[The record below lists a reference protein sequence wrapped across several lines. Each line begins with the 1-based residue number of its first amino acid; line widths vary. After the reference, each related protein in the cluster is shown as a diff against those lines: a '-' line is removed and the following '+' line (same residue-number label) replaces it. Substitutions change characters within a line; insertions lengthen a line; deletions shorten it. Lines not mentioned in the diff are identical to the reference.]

1 MSRIR
6 SEFTLAAVSVAVGT
20 LQRMG
25 EPFIGSEA
33 VAAGALTPYAL
44 RSKFVALY
52 PDVYVPR
59 GAGVTAG
66 ERARAAWLWSGRRGV
81 VAGQSAAALHGA
93 KWVDADRPAELLWPN
108 RHPPRG
114 IHTWSDQWADDE
126 VEVTDLIRLSTPART
141 ALDLACHYPLDR
153 AVASI
158 DALARASQ
166 LKIADVE
173 LLADRY
179 RGRRGIRRARTVL
192 DLVDPGAESPRETW
206 LRLLV
211 MRHDFPRPQ
220 TQIPVYDE
228 FGVLVAV
235 FDLGW
240 DDLRIAMDYEGAHH
254 WMSRARINHDIR
266 KAETVA
272 ELGWIDLR
280 VTADDSEGG
289 IIRRLSA
296 AWRRRT

>member
-141 ALDLACHYPLDR
+141 ALDLACHYPLGPLLEQLGRDHRRFAVITEHYNSCRGQPACDLEEIPR
-153 AVASI
+153 AFVDPRAGRHVGAGVRSGRQG
-158 DALARASQ
+158 DGCRCRAARGHR
-166 LKIADVE
+166 ADVPGGGFTCHMRGLDE
-173 LLADRY
+173 VTHGNQRQSGQAHGTCR
-179 RGRRGIRRARTVL
+179 RGRSIVL
-192 DLVDPGAESPRETW
+192 
-206 LRLLV
+206 
-211 MRHDFPRPQ
+211 
-220 TQIPVYDE
+220 
-228 FGVLVAV
+228 
-235 FDLGW
+235 
-240 DDLRIAMDYEGAHH
+240 
-254 WMSRARINHDIR
+254 
-266 KAETVA
+266 
-272 ELGWIDLR
+272 
-280 VTADDSEGG
+280 
-289 IIRRLSA
+289 
-296 AWRRRT
+296 